1 MQKISTAMIRGSSR
15 IFASPER
22 DKFRQRLWLAGL
34 LLYGLVAGIDFAH
47 HLIGDLPTG
56 DQIIEFSEVAVA
68 FSAALFWPIDVVAM
82 SLLAV

>member
-22 DKFRQRLWLAGL
+22 NTIGQRLWLAGL
-34 LLYGLVAGIDFAH
+34 LLYGLGTGIDFAY
-47 HLIGDLPTG
+47 HLIGDLRTG
-56 DQIIEFSEVAVA
+56 DQMIEFSEVAVA
-68 FSAALFWPIDVVAM
+68 FSAALFWPIDVIAM